1 MDIEILND
9 LLNRTISSLFLN
21 KEKHINYFTREDDN
35 LNYPLDIQIN
45 NNKNMHLNN
54 NQNKNYS
61 ESQYKNENFDNQYE
75 NIDEN
80 NLCTPELWIKTIG
93 KKKFEDRLK
102 KLNLDEK
109 KINSKF
115 LQNFSLQNLLIE
127 KAKVKNE
134 LKKYDNDFK
143 KVFKQMPSRNE
154 KEIMKPLYIYY
165 KTIKNNIEKK
175 KNASVSNTINPNNAN
190 KNNNNMNINYNNV
203 RTEKVNVSNNNNNN
217 QNRPYKFG
225 GNKFD
230 SFNQKPNFENHFYQ
244 PKFNDDNEIKNFI
257 ENLFTEHTLNKVIY
271 LRYKLNDKGQIL
283 IDDLANY
290 NALKKNNVD
299 SNKIIDLIKDS
310 NNLEKVEID
319 GKNYINVKNFSQ
331 LNLLTIEQINE
342 NKKQMRMNDRMQQN
356 MFQNQMGFIPYGF
369 NYAQMQNFM
378 PNQQFNPIQ
387 PQNMNMQP
395 QPFNNNSN
403 E

>member
-1 MDIEILND
+1 MSDEEKKEEIEVPPQDFKPD
-9 LLNRTISSLFLN
+9 LPNEEEEPVDEELKKKMKDVKIDDSVFSGEHKKN
-21 KEKHINYFTREDDN
+21 EKKKHDKKNSKKKGIDFMEYASKNNIQVNIEYEEDK
-35 LNYPLDIQIN
+35 YE
-45 NNKNMHLNN
+45 K
-54 NQNKNYS
+54 NKNY
-61 ESQYKNENFDNQYE
+61 YDN
-75 NIDEN
+75 N
-80 NLCTPELWIKTIG
+80 NNRKYNNNN
-93 KKKFEDRLK
+93 R
-102 KLNLDEK
+102 
-109 KINSKF
+109 
-115 LQNFSLQNLLIE
+115 
-127 KAKVKNE
+127 
-134 LKKYDNDFK
+134 KYDNKGKNYNK
-143 KVFKQMPSRNE
+143 KG
-154 KEIMKPLYIYY
+154 Y
-165 KTIKNNIEKK
+165 
-175 KNASVSNTINPNNAN
+175 N
-190 KNNNNMNINYNNV
+190 KNN
-203 RTEKVNVSNNNNNN
+203 NNNNNN

-395 QPFNNNSN
+395 QPFNNNNNN

>member
-9 LLNRTISSLFLN
+9 ILNTTISSLFLN
-21 KEKHINYFTREDDN
+21 KEKHINYFTRDDDN

-93 KKKFEDRLK
+93 KKKFEDSLK

-175 KNASVSNTINPNNAN
+175 KNASVSNTVNPDNMN

-203 RTEKVNVSNNNNNN
+203 RIDKTNVNNNNNYLAN
-217 QNRPYKFG
+217 N
-225 GNKFD
+225 NL
-230 SFNQKPNFENHFYQ
+230 SNNNQKKTTMTNIY
-244 PKFNDDNEIKNFI
+244 KN
-257 ENLFTEHTLNKVIY
+257 
-271 LRYKLNDKGQIL
+271 
-283 IDDLANY
+283 
-290 NALKKNNVD
+290 
-299 SNKIIDLIKDS
+299 S
-310 NNLEKVEID
+310 NNLINNNLINTLIEKKDKKRKLTKEEMNILENEYYEL
-319 GKNYINVKNFSQ
+319 KKEQ
-331 LNLLTIEQINE
+331 NLLKNKLRNYQAEFTKINNRKVKFANDILPVKKEYDKYKANKTRIQEIKDLFSDPE
-342 NKKQMRMNDRMQQN
+342 NRKD
-356 MFQNQMGFIPYGF
+356 
-369 NYAQMQNFM
+369 
-378 PNQQFNPIQ
+378 
-387 PQNMNMQP
+387 
-395 QPFNNNSN
+395 NNK
-403 E
+403 